1 MTEPAARDD
10 DATDPSRGVYGI
22 SVVSDLLGT
31 GVQNLRAY
39 ERAGLLQPDRTAGG
53 TRLYSPD
60 DVARLR
66 RIQRL
71 LTDGLNLTGIARVLD
86 LEDDVA
92 DLRQQLE
99 DAGDAHPDAQAS
111 TSAGS

>member
-1 MTEPAARDD
+1 MSEPETRDGDAA
-10 DATDPSRGVYGI
+10 DPTQGVYGI

-39 ERAGLLQPDRTAGG
+39 ERAGLLAPDRTAGG

-71 LTDGLNLTGIARVLD
+71 LTEGLNLTGIGRVLD
-86 LEDDVA
+86 LEDDRDA
-92 DLRQQLE
+92 LRRRLDQVDDGQE
-99 DAGDAHPDAQAS
+99 PPAR
-111 TSAGS
+111 

>member
-1 MTEPAARDD
+1 MVEEDAPDDSVTEPGA
-10 DATDPSRGVYGI
+10 DPAQGVYAI
-22 SVVSDLLGT
+22 SVVSALVGT

-39 ERAGLLQPDRTAGG
+39 ERAGLLDPDRTAGG

-71 LTDGLNLTGIARVLD
+71 LTDGLNLTGIGRVLD
-86 LEDDVA
+86 LEDDLA
-92 DLRQQLE
+92 EARHQLAE
-99 DAGDAHPDAQAS
+99 AQEEREPR
-111 TSAGS
+111 

>member
-1 MTEPAARDD
+1 MADPDGQDHAGAEPGQ
-10 DATDPSRGVYGI
+10 GVYGI
-22 SVVSDLLGT
+22 SVVSGLLGT

-39 ERAGLLQPDRTAGG
+39 ERAGLVNPDRTAGG

-66 RIQRL
+66 RVQRL
-71 LTDGLNLTGIARVLD
+71 LTDGLNLTGIGRVLD

-92 DLRQQLE
+92 DLRQQL
-99 DAGDAHPDAQAS
+99 AQARE
-111 TSAGS
+111 ADEPGAAP

>member
-1 MTEPAARDD
+1 MADPEAPDD
-10 DATDPSRGVYGI
+10 GATDPSQGVYGI
-22 SVVSDLLGT
+22 SVVSGLLGT

-39 ERAGLLQPDRTAGG
+39 ERAGLLNPERTAGG

-71 LTDGLNLTGIARVLD
+71 LTDGLNLTGIGRVLD
-86 LEDDVA
+86 LEDDLAEARSELEQLRDA
-92 DLRQQLE
+92 DE
-99 DAGDAHPDAQAS
+99 PAAGP
-111 TSAGS
+111 